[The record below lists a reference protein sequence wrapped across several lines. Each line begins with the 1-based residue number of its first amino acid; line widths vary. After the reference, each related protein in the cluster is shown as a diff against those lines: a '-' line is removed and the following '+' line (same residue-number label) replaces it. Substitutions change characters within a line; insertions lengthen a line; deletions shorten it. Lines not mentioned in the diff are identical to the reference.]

1 MQANV
6 FTPRCVQVISISHH
20 TQWQKE
26 STATLSVAMKA
37 GKTVLEN
44 K

>member
-1 MQANV
+1 V
-6 FTPRCVQVISISHH
+6 VVVQVISISHH

-37 GKTVLEN
+37 GKTVLED